1 MALNG
6 IAHKNLTDP
15 QLHELKGASTAQAG
29 QVPFADG
36 EGNTS
41 WGDITPDK
49 LVILATELTQGSSNS
64 STAPTALD
72 VLGLSAVTD
81 GICADGANFTQTNKN
96 IKELAVKLNAFITYT
111 SSLQTSYNAL
121 VTKFNAL
128 QTALENLGFISI
140 GE

>member
-15 QLHELKGASTAQAG
+15 QLHEMKGASAAQAG

-36 EGNTS
+36 AGHTS
-41 WGDITPDK
+41 WESITPDK
-49 LVILATELTQGSSNS
+49 LVIIPTELTQGSNNP

-72 VLGLSAVTD
+72 VLGLSATTD
-81 GICADGANFTQTNKN
+81 GICSDGANFTQTNKN
-96 IKELAVKLNAFITYT
+96 IKELALEVNALITYT
-111 SSLQTSYNAL
+111 ASLQTSYNAL

-128 QTALENLGFISI
+128 QTALKDLGFISI
-140 GE
+140 GV